1 MNTERPDNDD
11 AEAKADG
18 SARGT
23 GEAPGS
29 EETASPEA
37 GAGTAGGERDAG
49 ESPAGAEP
57 AASRAG
63 AAKDDAADAGA
74 PGRETVDAG
83 APEAETA
90 GDRASGQE
98 VTGTPEQ
105 ETAGAG
111 TAEPETAGT
120 GTAEP
125 ETVHARVPDRE
136 DRDAGVP
143 EHGGARAGA
152 GATAAGHPDAGPE
165 PGSGSS
171 SRRRTPALIASV
183 AAAVLLIGGGGAYLA
198 TSLSGG
204 SGTDSTPGA
213 NGDATPPPLTL
224 DGHSESGAPGIAP
237 GEPNPY
243 GAVYRADGALPE
255 GPDSAPVYRTR
266 GEVTEAQVTE
276 LARALGLDGA
286 PVADGRGW
294 RIGGKDGSGP
304 TLRVDRAAPGSWSF
318 TRHTPGT
325 DNCKGPDCTRKPP
338 AAGEPR
344 ISEAAAKK
352 AAAPVLKAAGQ
363 DEAKIDASRP
373 AGSGRMVNAQPEIG
387 GLPTHGWTTGLVV
400 GADGEITSGSGRL
413 AKPVKGDT
421 YPVVSAERAL
431 ELMNAAPRG
440 VARGGIGG
448 CATAVPL
455 DGERTEQTPPEPCE
469 ATASLPASPEKDTLT
484 VEKAVFGLAAHAVDG
499 QQALVPS
506 WLFEVRPKGTSG
518 TLTVTHPAVEPKYLQ
533 QPGQSATEPGE
544 PGDEPTAKPSD
555 REVAVEGYT
564 AEGSEL
570 TVVFSGGVCADY
582 DVRTEESGDRVKV
595 TVTESPWAG
604 KVCIMIAKQY
614 QMTVRLDTPLGDRE
628 VVGADGE
635 PVPLHKDGARLPAPP
650 TQQD

>member
-1 MNTERPDNDD
+1 EQ
-11 AEAKADG
+11 EA
-18 SARGT
+18 
-23 GEAPGS
+23 
-29 EETASPEA
+29 A
-37 GAGTAGGERDAG
+37 GAGTPEQN
-49 ESPAGAEP
+49 
-57 AASRAG
+57 
-63 AAKDDAADAGA
+63 A
-74 PGRETVDAG
+74 PETG
-83 APEAETA
+83 APESKTA
-90 GDRASGQE
+90 RASATEGQAGDDRASGQE
-98 VTGTPEQ
+98 VTGAGAPER

-111 TAEPETAGT
+111 TAEPETAG
-120 GTAEP
+120 GGAEEPEAAGGRAAEP
-125 ETVHARVPDRE
+125 EAAGGRAAEAETAHAQAPE
-136 DRDAGVP
+136 QEGLDAGAP
-143 EHGGARAGA
+143 EYGAGRAGA
-152 GATAAGHPDAGPE
+152 GTTAAGHPDAGPG
-165 PGSGSS
+165 PGSGSGSS
-171 SRRRTPALIASV
+171 SRRRSPALIASV

-255 GPDSAPVYRTR
+255 GPGSAPVYRTR

-286 PVADGRGW
+286 PVADGQGW

-318 TRHTPGT
+318 SRHTPGT
-325 DNCKGPDCTRKPP
+325 DNCKGPECGSKPP

-352 AAAPVLKAAGQ
+352 AAVPVLKAAGQ
-363 DEAKIDASRP
+363 DDAKIDASQSV
-373 AGSGRMVNAQPEIG
+373 GSGRMVNAQPEIG

-400 GADGEITSGSGRL
+400 GADGEITGGSGRL

-431 ELMNAAPRG
+431 ELMNAAPRAG
-440 VARGGIGG
+440 ARGGIGG
-448 CATAVPL
+448 CATPVPL
-455 DGERTEQTPPEPCE
+455 DGEQTPSEPCE
-469 ATASLPASPEKDTLT
+469 AVTSLPEAPKKDTLT
-484 VEKAVFGLAAHAVDG
+484 VEKAVFGLAAHSVDG
-499 QQALVPS
+499 RQALVPS
-506 WLFEVRPKGTSG
+506 WLFEVRPKGASG
-518 TLTVTHPAVEPKYLQ
+518 TLTVTHPAVEPKYIE
-533 QPGQSATEPGE
+533 QPGQSSAEPGE
-544 PGDEPTAKPSD
+544 PGDKPTAKPSD

-582 DVRTEESGDRVKV
+582 DVRTEESGDRVEV

-614 QMTVRLDTPLGDRE
+614 QMTVRLDAPLGDRK

-635 PVPLHKDGARLPAPP
+635 PVPLHKDGSRLPAPP
-650 TQQD
+650 TQKD